1 LGVSK
6 HVRMA
11 RDTETDFEA
20 EIAEGGIV
28 ERIRNIQIGR
38 AVVAGLIG
46 TVVMTAVG
54 LWVAPLMGMPA
65 MNPAQ
70 MLAGAMGGNLALG
83 WMAHFMIGTIL
94 AVGYAVVAPSLP
106 GAPALRGALYA
117 IAPFLMAQIIVMPMM
132 GMPLFSGSAVM
143 AVGSLVGH
151 LMYGAVLGSVYG
163 PVESRASTPVA
174 AATAA

>member
-1 LGVSK
+1 MRIV
-6 HVRMA
+6 
-11 RDTETDFEA
+11 RDTITDFEA

-70 MLAGAMGGNLALG
+70 MLAGAMGGSLALG
-83 WMAHFMIGTIL
+83 WMAHFMIGAIL
-94 AVGYAVVAPSLP
+94 AVGYSVVAPSLP
-106 GAPALRGALYA
+106 GAPAMSMIRSMRMP
-117 IAPFLMAQIIVMPMM
+117 APRTKGL
-132 GMPLFSGSAVM
+132 
-143 AVGSLVGH
+143 SLCRCGWT
-151 LMYGAVLGSVYG
+151 GW
-163 PVESRASTPVA
+163 
-174 AATAA
+174 